1 MYATGLRWFDVASEE
16 EIKLVASRYPDAKMA
31 FMHPVKSR
39 KAIERAYFEHGVR
52 VFSLDCEAE
61 LEKIVAATQRA
72 DDLTLVVRLAV
83 NNADAMY
90 ALSNKFGVSE
100 ENAPALV
107 RKARG
112 FADNLGVSFHVGSQC
127 MNPSAYRDAID
138 LASQIIREAGV
149 ILDVVDVGG
158 GFPSAYPGMT
168 PPDLELYVRVIKQA
182 FEEMPVAMNAQ
193 LWCEPGRALVA
204 ESSSILARVELV
216 KDGALHINDGSYGN
230 LFDAAHCKW
239 PFPVKAHRPDGEFEG
254 ELQGFKLY
262 GPTCDSMDTMAGP
275 FVLPADIRE
284 GDYIEIGMLGAY
296 GVAMQTRFNG
306 FGETETIA
314 VRDLPWTSMYGPRV
328 VEKPARRVGR
338 KAPRR
343 LKVVR

>member
-39 KAIERAYFEHGVR
+39 KAIERSYFEHGVR

-90 ALSNKFGVSE
+90 ALSNKFGASV
-100 ENAPALV
+100 ENAPALL

-127 MNPSAYRDAID
+127 MNPSAYRDAIE

-168 PPDLELYVRVIKQA
+168 PPDLELYVKVIKEA

-262 GPTCDSMDTMAGP
+262 GPTCDSMDTMEGP
-275 FVLPADIRE
+275 FVLPTDMRE

-306 FGETETIA
+306 FGETETVG
-314 VRDLPWTSMYGPRV
+314 VRDLPWTSMYGPLV
-328 VEKPARRVGR
+328 VEKPARRVSR

-343 LKVVR
+343 LKVMR

>member
-1 MYATGLRWFDVASEE
+1 KE
-16 EIKLVASRYPDAKMA
+16 
-31 FMHPVKSR
+31 
-39 KAIERAYFEHGVR
+39 
-52 VFSLDCEAE
+52 
-61 LEKIVAATQRA
+61 
-72 DDLTLVVRLAV
+72 
-83 NNADAMY
+83 
-90 ALSNKFGVSE
+90 
-100 ENAPALV
+100 
-107 RKARG
+107 
-112 FADNLGVSFHVGSQC
+112 
-127 MNPSAYRDAID
+127 
-138 LASQIIREAGV
+138 
-149 ILDVVDVGG
+149 
-158 GFPSAYPGMT
+158 
-168 PPDLELYVRVIKQA
+168 A

-262 GPTCDSMDTMAGP
+262 GPTCDSLDTMEGP
-275 FVLPADIRE
+275 FLLPADIRE

-306 FGETETIA
+306 FGETETVG
-314 VRDLPWTSMYGPRV
+314 VRDLPWTSMYGPLV
-328 VEKPARRVGR
+328 VEKPARRVSR

>member
-1 MYATGLRWFDVASEE
+1 ML
-16 EIKLVASRYPDAKMA
+16 
-31 FMHPVKSR
+31 
-39 KAIERAYFEHGVR
+39 
-52 VFSLDCEAE
+52 
-61 LEKIVAATQRA
+61 
-72 DDLTLVVRLAV
+72 LAV
-83 NNADAMY
+83 
-90 ALSNKFGVSE
+90 VVH
-100 ENAPALV
+100 PANVQDRDGAEPLL

-127 MNPSAYRDAID
+127 MNPSAYRDAIE

-168 PPDLELYVRVIKQA
+168 PPDLELYVKVIKEA

-204 ESSSILARVELV
+204 ESTSILARVELV

-254 ELQGFKLY
+254 ELVDGLGGHAGLDIGRQQIQRLGGKPSGLAHALEIRRAMELDLA
-262 GPTCDSMDTMAGP
+262 GLAGGGQSCVDEGHLISGMDHG
-275 FVLPADIRE
+275 
-284 GDYIEIGMLGAY
+284 
-296 GVAMQTRFNG
+296 
-306 FGETETIA
+306 
-314 VRDLPWTSMYGPRV
+314 RV
-328 VEKPARRVGR
+328 SLMCRIKQRS
-338 KAPRR
+338 
-343 LKVVR
+343 